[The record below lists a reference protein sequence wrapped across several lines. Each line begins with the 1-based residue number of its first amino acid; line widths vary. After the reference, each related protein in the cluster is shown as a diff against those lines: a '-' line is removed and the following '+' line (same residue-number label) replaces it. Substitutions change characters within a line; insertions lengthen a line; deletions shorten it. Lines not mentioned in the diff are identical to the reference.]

1 MKKLLKPFTLLLAGL
16 LMAGS
21 MVACG
26 GDADGDSDKLL
37 TPEDVYKK
45 VDKAE
50 DIKMIMEMDITDMM
64 TTTMTAEKDGDKAY
78 TITEMEMM
86 GMTQTVEV
94 YTEKKGDTVVT
105 YTKDGNEWIVDESD
119 AEDTEDEASLNAF
132 EELFK
137 SENFEAFDLK
147 SGKYV
152 MKEDV
157 TIEADSMTLSEA
169 YIKINGNT
177 FEIYAKI
184 SVSEAGMSM
193 SGFLKIKIEL
203 TDTTVTLPEV

>member
-50 DIKMIMEMDITDMM
+50 DIKMIMEMEITDMM

-86 GMTQTVEV
+86 GMTQTVEG
-94 YTEKKGDTVVT
+94 YTEKKGDTLPQLFSALICPNIYKRAVKVKNKVHI
-105 YTKDGNEWIVDESD
+105 YLENRICRYILQSSQGNCQEIFKKTDRKKG
-119 AEDTEDEASLNAF
+119 TSL
-132 EELFK
+132 
-137 SENFEAFDLK
+137 
-147 SGKYV
+147 
-152 MKEDV
+152 
-157 TIEADSMTLSEA
+157 TLGLSYNVFNYFTSCQTA
-169 YIKINGNT
+169 TGLL
-177 FEIYAKI
+177 A
-184 SVSEAGMSM
+184 
-193 SGFLKIKIEL
+193 
-203 TDTTVTLPEV
+203 